1 MCYLSL
7 KLNKL
12 YIQSLEKSGLFLCKI
27 VNRFQKHKIKV
38 MTHKIAIQG
47 IESSFHHL
55 AATKLF
61 NSEQLELL
69 MCDSFDAVATS
80 LNNFN
85 ADYGVLAIENTI
97 AGSILPN
104 YNLIDSADLE
114 ILDEVYLNI
123 QMHLMALE
131 DESIHDI
138 KEVHSHPVALLQC
151 KDYLRKFPPQFKV
164 VEGKD
169 TASEAKRIKEQNL
182 KGVAAIAG
190 EQVAEEFGLKILD
203 SNIQSMKDNKTRFVL
218 VGRKNSD
225 SVVDVNKATIK
236 FELNH
241 EVGSLSSVLQL
252 LGTFGINLTKIQS
265 LPVLGSPWQYAFF
278 IDVVFD
284 SYTMFCDVSIM
295 LERIVK
301 QFKVLGVYRDNKNNL
316 KSDFIK
322 TLNTQMSN

>member
-1 MCYLSL
+1 
-7 KLNKL
+7 
-12 YIQSLEKSGLFLCKI
+12 
-27 VNRFQKHKIKV
+27 

-55 AATKLF
+55 AATTLF
-61 NSEQLELL
+61 NDEQLELL
-69 MCDSFDAVATS
+69 MCDSFDAVTS
-80 LNNFN
+80 SLSSCK
-85 ADYGVLAIENTI
+85 ADYGILAIENTI

-104 YNLIDSADLE
+104 YNLIDNADLE

-131 DESIHDI
+131 GESIHDI

-164 VEGKD
+164 IEGKD
-169 TASEAKRIKEQNL
+169 TASEAKRIKEHNI

-190 EQVAEEFGLKILD
+190 EQVAEQFGLKILD

-218 VGRKNSD
+218 IGRKGD
-225 SVVDVNKATIK
+225 RMVTEVNKATIK

-241 EVGSLSSVLQL
+241 EVGSLSNVLQL
-252 LGTFGINLTKIQS
+252 FNTFHINLTKIQS

-278 IDVVFD
+278 IDVIFENYNLFSEV
-284 SYTMFCDVSIM
+284 TLM

-301 QFKVLGVYRDNKNNL
+301 NFKILGVYRDNKNNQKCDVIK
-316 KSDFIK
+316 KS
-322 TLNTQMSN
+322 TTHLVN